1 VDVRRGEVWWAELD
15 DPRGSEPGYR
25 RPLLIVQ
32 ADSFN
37 RSRIKTVV
45 AVVLTGNLRLVDA
58 PGNVLVPAKSVGLP
72 KDSVANVSQLVTVD
86 REFLDEQIGRLPP
99 RIMAAVD
106 TGLKL
111 VLGLAG

>member
-1 VDVRRGEVWWAELD
+1 
-15 DPRGSEPGYR
+15 
-25 RPLLIVQ
+25 
-32 ADSFN
+32 
-37 RSRIKTVV
+37 
-45 AVVLTGNLRLVDA
+45 
-58 PGNVLVPAKSVGLP
+58 
-72 KDSVANVSQLVTVD
+72 VSQLVTVD